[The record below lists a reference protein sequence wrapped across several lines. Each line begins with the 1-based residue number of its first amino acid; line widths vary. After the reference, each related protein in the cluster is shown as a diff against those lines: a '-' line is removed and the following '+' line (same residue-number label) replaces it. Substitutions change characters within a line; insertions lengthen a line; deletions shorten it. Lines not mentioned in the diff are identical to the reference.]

1 MRHLP
6 TILLSPLLLVA
17 ACASGPGIS
26 PVPSSTDLY
35 HLVRQGSSSLQQGE
49 GLATEGRTEAA
60 NFCEMRNATLEV
72 VDVQT
77 STTWNAT
84 GNVPVFKMR
93 FRCVPRP
100 VRDTQAAQPMP
111 K

>member
-1 MRHLP
+1 MRHVLTTLLP
-6 TILLSPLLLVA
+6 PLLIVA
-17 ACASGPGIS
+17 GCTTGPGIS
-26 PVPSSTDLY
+26 PVPSTPDLY
-35 HLVRQGSSSLQQGE
+35 HLVRQGTSSLQQADV
-49 GLATEGRTEAA
+49 LATEARTEAA

-72 VDVQT
+72 IDVQT
-77 STTWNAT
+77 SVTWNAT

-111 K
+111 R